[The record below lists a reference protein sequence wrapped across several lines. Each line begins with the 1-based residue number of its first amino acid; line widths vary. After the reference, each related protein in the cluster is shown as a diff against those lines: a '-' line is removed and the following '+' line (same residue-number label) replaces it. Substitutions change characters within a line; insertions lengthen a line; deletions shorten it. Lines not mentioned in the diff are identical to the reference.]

1 MRTLVHIPTG
11 LATPELEIM
20 LAAAQTSIDEGNDTT
35 IVTCGGGAGYGCS
48 LNTHGLALTC
58 SVCKSMTVK
67 GLAALRGK
75 FMNVETPATI
85 PTPPLN
91 TQRSSLM
98 HDRWAIKAHTV
109 EGVDVGQAAYSSY
122 IGQSRDQDLEG
133 RLAPRTLNRLLATS
147 EQLVPWFRNF
157 IRTRK
162 IDKVVLYNG
171 RQNQYRPLLRVSQQE
186 NIPIDIMEFSGQEA
200 RCVYIFRNQL
210 PQDFT
215 VLQEFMEHCWKNFT
229 GDVAEVANHFYNY
242 KRAGG
247 IVNDHRAYVTGQTRG
262 LLPDGWD
269 TAQHNIA
276 IFNSSEDE
284 FAAIGGEYDETLYTN
299 QTEAMQ
305 RLCASLAD
313 DSNVVLWLRV
323 HPNLSAVH
331 WSFAEKLLLLAQRF
345 SNVRVIPGDSK
356 VSTYD
361 LLDACNTAVSF
372 GSTMGIEAVYWGKP
386 SILLGRCVYEQIG
399 SVYTPRTHEEAVGL
413 IRTRNLATLPVEGA
427 LKVALFWSR
436 GGQSIPHFTGT
447 RSSGFYFN
455 ELQFVKTRIHKLL
468 YTIGKSYEKI
478 ILERWINYG
487 LGSSRKRIQEYRAHA
502 QPHR

>member
-1 MRTLVHIPTG
+1 MHVLVHIPTG

-20 LAAAQTSIDEGNDTT
+20 LAAAQTSIDEGNETT
-35 IVTCGGGAGYGCS
+35 IVTCGGGKGYGCS
-48 LNTHGLALTC
+48 LNTNGLALTC
-58 SVCKSMTVK
+58 GVCKSMTEK
-67 GLAALRGK
+67 GLAALKGNFARL
-75 FMNVETPATI
+75 ETPATI
-85 PTPPLN
+85 AIPPLKPARAALV
-91 TQRSSLM
+91 Q
-98 HDRWAIKAHTV
+98 DRWAIKDHSI

-133 RLAPRTLNRLLATS
+133 SLARRTLNRLLATS
-147 EQLVPWFRNF
+147 EQLVPWFRAL
-157 IRTRK
+157 IQSK
-162 IDKVVLYNG
+162 KVDKVVLYNG
-171 RQNQYRPLLRVSQQE
+171 RQNQYRPLLRVAQQE
-186 NIPIDIMEFSGQEA
+186 NLPIDIMEFSGQEA

-215 VLQEFMEHCWKNFT
+215 VLQEFMENCWKNFK
-229 GDVAEVANHFYNY
+229 GDVAEVADYFYKY

-262 LLPDGWD
+262 KLPDGWD
-269 TAQHNIA
+269 ATKHNIA

-284 FAAIGGEYDETLYTN
+284 FAAIGGEYDKTLYTN

-313 DSNVVLWLRV
+313 DPEVVLWLRV
-323 HPNLSAVH
+323 HPNLANVH
-331 WSFAEKLLLLAQRF
+331 WSFAEKLLLLEERF
-345 SNVRVIPGDSK
+345 SNVRVIRGDSK

-413 IRTRNLATLPVEGA
+413 LRTRNLATLPLEGA

-436 GGQSIPHFTGT
+436 GGQSIPHFTGA
-447 RSSGFYFN
+447 RKGGFFFN
-455 ELQFVKTRIHKLL
+455 GKQFSKTKLQQWL
-468 YTIGKSYEKI
+468 YAFAKCFEKI
-478 ILERWINYG
+478 ILERGVNYG
-487 LGSSRKRIQEYRAHA
+487 LGSSRKRIEEYRAHA
-502 QPHR
+502 QPSR